1 MNEFIDPYVVID
13 MSMNRLRLRF
23 NVVRSDSN
31 TMERTSLSL
40 RLALTLIFMS
50 AIPTLSHQIGEK
62 IALKT
67 SPNTAMQAD
76 PIIQGRRTVM
86 ERIAHGRLVHEND
99 PARGEEIILSVYQD
113 ARDPVLRERAGEL
126 LVDLATDAWPDDHR
140 RAFLSR
146 IAPAALNSGRTQQ
159 LPPSIIMAQAIQ
171 ESGWGRS
178 RLATQ
183 HNNLFGVKA
192 TGAQSSVALPTL
204 EHGPKGVHIVR
215 ARFRSYEDMGESL
228 AHHSKLLATDIR
240 YASAMSHR
248 QNWRAFLSE
257 MAPTYA
263 SDPMYTARIT
273 QLVETYKLDRW
284 DSLCDRQTAFRVK
297 QT

>member
-1 MNEFIDPYVVID
+1 
-13 MSMNRLRLRF
+13 MNRLRLRF
-23 NVVRSDSN
+23 NVERSDNNS
-31 TMERTSLSL
+31 MERISLTL

-50 AIPTLSHQIGEK
+50 AIPTLSQQVGAK
-62 IALKT
+62 LALQT
-67 SPNTAMQAD
+67 APSTNTEVN

-86 ERIAHGRLVHEND
+86 ERIAHGRLVHESD
-99 PARGEEIILSVYQD
+99 PARGEAIILSVYRD
-113 ARDPVLRERAGEL
+113 ARDPILRERASEL
-126 LVDLATDAWPDDHR
+126 LVDLATDAWPNDHR

-146 IAPAALNSGRTQQ
+146 IAPAALDSGRTQQ

-215 ARFRSYEDMGESL
+215 ARFRSYQDMGESL
-228 AHHSKLLATDIR
+228 AHHSTLLATDKR
-240 YASAMSHR
+240 YASAMSHN

-263 SDPMYTARIT
+263 SDPMYSARIA
-273 QLVETYKLDRW
+273 QLVQAYGLDRW
-284 DSLCDRQTAFRVK
+284 DSICERINGPRDERA
-297 QT
+297 